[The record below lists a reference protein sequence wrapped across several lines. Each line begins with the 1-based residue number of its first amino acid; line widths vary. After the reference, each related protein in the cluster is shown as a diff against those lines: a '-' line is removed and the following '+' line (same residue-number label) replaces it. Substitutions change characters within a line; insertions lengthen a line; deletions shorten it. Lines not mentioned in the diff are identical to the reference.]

1 MDSNKIIRLIVG
13 GFFFISALYVVLK
26 QKTFSPLLGFMIF
39 ILLAYAMG
47 YFFKKEKKLAEKGT
61 VPLKGL
67 SKKMIIIIVGAL
79 IFIIASPAIYNQY
92 TLLDEKTTDIIL
104 RYVAGMAAFGIA
116 FSLLSK
122 PLQLNKPEY
131 MFFIDKKGSI
141 LRFILLLSL
150 TGVIMILLYK
160 GLIWLI

>member
-1 MDSNKIIRLIVG
+1 MDSNKIIRVIVG

-26 QKTFSPLLGFMIF
+26 QKTFSPFIGFMIF

-47 YFFKKEKKLAEKGT
+47 YFFKKEKKLTDEGV

-79 IFIIASPAIYNQY
+79 IFIIASSAIYTQE
-92 TLLDEKTTDIIL
+92 LRDEKTAEIIL
-104 RYVAGMAAFGIA
+104 RYISGIAAFVIA
-116 FSLLSK
+116 FSFLSK

-141 LRFILLLSL
+141 LRFIILLSL
-150 TGVIMILLYK
+150 TGVIMILLYE
-160 GLIWLI
+160 GLRLLI